1 MPLFGDKLAG
11 GQTFRGMH
19 RFNMDSALTKSTK
32 ITERVSFDLSLQAIN
47 VFNHVDFTDPG
58 MDLGSPPP
66 SQGGSFG
73 AITTQ
78 YNLPRFLNIGAK
90 VSF

>member
-1 MPLFGDKLAG
+1 
-11 GQTFRGMH
+11 MH

-47 VFNHVDFTDPG
+47 VFNHVDFVDPG
-58 MDLGSPPP
+58 MDLGSAPP
-66 SQGGSFG
+66 SQGGDFG